1 MKSLFDTALSLF
13 ATPALIGLM
22 AFFPPVVHAD
32 TAPKEILQN
41 TGVGVSM
48 ERKIGTAPIS
58 N

>member
-32 TAPKEILQN
+32 TAPMKSASPCR
-41 TGVGVSM
+41 T
-48 ERKIGTAPIS
+48 
-58 N
+58 